1 MREVAGELRRFAS
14 YSRRRPGTALE
25 SGLEQYFQEG
35 FVRLGTVA
43 LPGDKLGE
51 FTEIFFFG

>member
-1 MREVAGELRRFAS
+1 M
-14 YSRRRPGTALE
+14 ALE
-25 SGLEQYFQEG
+25 SGLDQHFQEG